1 MAVPPGSRRH
11 RASGAIPA
19 EYAPRM
25 ARPLLSS
32 LIKITTL
39 RPARG
44 RADRIVTST
53 GVQVNSQPNQ
63 TPRDPRGMAQVTALL
78 LLLTFSALAS
88 VSLVAVN
95 VVTRISQT
103 SLH

>member
-1 MAVPPGSRRH
+1 
-11 RASGAIPA
+11 
-19 EYAPRM
+19 M
-25 ARPLLSS
+25 ARPLL
-32 LIKITTL
+32 LTVITITML

-44 RADRIVTST
+44 RAGRVVTSP
-53 GVQVNSQPNQ
+53 GVQVNSQLDEM
-63 TPRDPRGMAQVTALL
+63 PRDQRGMALVTALL
-78 LLLTFSALAS
+78 LLLTLSAVAS